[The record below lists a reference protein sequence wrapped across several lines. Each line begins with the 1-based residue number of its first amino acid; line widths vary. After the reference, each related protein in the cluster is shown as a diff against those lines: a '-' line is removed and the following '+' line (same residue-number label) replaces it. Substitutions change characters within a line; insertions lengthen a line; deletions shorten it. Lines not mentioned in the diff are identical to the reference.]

1 MKAKYT
7 HKFIIYN
14 KKRIENNYRGLVE
27 KLAEFDNEA
36 IPKDFLENL
45 NDLSNLFLEKRQ
57 EFYFKNP
64 SNMCTIDE
72 ILPYSEET
80 NVETN
85 KVLAFV
91 NKYMEFDSICWN

>member
-36 IPKDFLENL
+36 IPKDFFGKSEWFIEPIFRKKTGI
-45 NDLSNLFLEKRQ
+45 LF
-57 EFYFKNP
+57 
-64 SNMCTIDE
+64 
-72 ILPYSEET
+72 
-80 NVETN
+80 
-85 KVLAFV
+85 
-91 NKYMEFDSICWN
+91 